1 MILDEQTRAQIQE
14 ENDRKAISLDTKQ
27 HCQKIL
33 QGIEKF
39 DENTSKRAIWE
50 LVQNARDL
58 AKKGLD
64 GEYHVNIQIEL
75 TDDYLSFSHDGK
87 HFSFDSLTPLV
98 KQVSSEEKD
107 DPDAAG
113 EFGTGFMTTHKF
125 SRVLKI
131 YGSYEIQPNTYV
143 SLDGFKI
150 DRSSDDLSDMRK
162 AMEEQLIEVN
172 NLLLKDTCEEEEWTT
187 FIYDTDNEE
196 RRAAAVEGVNAAIQL
211 MPYVMT
217 FNERIESCK
226 ITEKDGTE
234 TLFKKGKVEEID
246 GLYVMHILRN
256 DTPIDCYYLQSEDGN
271 DIIIFPLE
279 TSRRAKPLEDI
290 PRLFIY
296 FPLFGT
302 ELNTIKFVYH
312 SKRFFPTEPRDLIVL
327 PDGNTEHQSK
337 IDKDVQVLRFMNE
350 MLFNYLKEHVANIEN
365 SIYLAPI
372 GFDMKPRREKT
383 MEFFD
388 DCHKEW
394 VDVFKDLPLIE
405 LKEEHVSIEKSDK
418 VKVLDHS
425 IVEFLKTDGKEKYLD
440 VVCKYASKVSALP
453 KKEEIIEWSDIVYSW
468 DKDKA
473 DWYVRVE
480 DIVGKIADEDDKEEL
495 VDFLMY
501 LKESGQKDLLRT
513 RAIIPNR
520 EGVLRPASELRNGQ
534 NIPDKLYSVAKRLVP
549 EFTGQLVDEKYLD
562 VYDDWTAP
570 SRDDLKTALS
580 SFVDK
585 EETKDIPFEDCLEDV
600 LNFCMT
606 FPTQNTTN
614 TRYQAMEVICGMHNI
629 QMVLNHVPAITGE
642 VDKEQLMY
650 NVVFDSLVKWQFK
663 QIEISA
669 TSDDNWYEKNSDTL
683 YNLLNALANKERS
696 TAYQKSMQDYS
707 IFPNQNGHLCQWDK
721 LHVLAGINEIK
732 MENINDLCDYYIKV
746 IGGDIRESW
755 VEDRFAWMEPFCEDK
770 TKENIARP
778 IDDVLQEGKYKS
790 EVTLDIIKH
799 LDSGDEVWKEW
810 FSNID
815 KNKAEIFLHRIDE
828 KDLPNVYTI
837 LKDKEKIGPLAEL
850 ASNPKMGEIIAEGK
864 RVVAQKDF
872 ESRHKTFIT
881 ELGAFVEGIL
891 LKELQGALGDDE
903 LHVDV
908 CDEQG
913 GQDYKIR
920 VGDKEIYFVEV
931 KSRWSTE
938 DSVEMSA
945 LQFKTSVEQKE
956 RYSLCVVD
964 MTWKGANNIED
975 RQYDDVGKCKEHT
988 KVLHD
993 IGYRNEW
1000 CFPSVEKTEE
1010 KTHIGGSYSLIVPQ
1024 ALVKPDTVPGFD
1036 SLIEKIKD
1044 VICRELRQK

>member
-1 MILDEQTRAQIQE
+1 MILDEQTRAEIQK

-58 AKKGLD
+58 AKKGQD
-64 GEYHVNIQIEL
+64 GGYHVNIQIEL
-75 TDDYLSFSHDGK
+75 TENQLAFSHNGK
-87 HFSFDSLTPLV
+87 HFSFDSLTPLI
-98 KQVSSEEKD
+98 KQVSSEEKE

-125 SRVLKI
+125 SRILKI
-131 YGSYEIQPNTYV
+131 YGSYEIRPNTYV
-143 SLDGFKI
+143 SLNGFKI
-150 DRSSDDLSDMRK
+150 DRSSDDLPGMRK

-172 NLLLKDTCEEEEWTT
+172 NLLSKDTCEEEEWTK
-187 FIYDTDNEE
+187 FIYETDNDE
-196 RRAAAVEGVNAAIQL
+196 RRAAAAEGVDAALQL

-217 FNERIESCK
+217 FVDRIESCK
-226 ITEKDGTE
+226 IIKKDGTE
-234 TLFKKGKVEEID
+234 TLYKKGGIEEKD
-246 GLYVMHILRN
+246 GLHVMHILKN
-256 DTPIDCYYLQSEDGN
+256 EIPIDCYYLQSEDRN
-271 DIIIFPLE
+271 DIIVLPLE
-279 TSRRAKPLEDI
+279 TPRRAKPLGDI

-302 ELNTIKFVYH
+302 ELNSINYIYH
-312 SKRFFPTEPRDLIVL
+312 SNRFFPTEPRDFIVL
-327 PDGNTEHQSK
+327 PDGNTEHQAK
-337 IDKDVQVLRFMNE
+337 IDSDVEVLNSMNK
-350 MLFNYLKEHVANIEN
+350 MLFDYLKEYASNIED
-365 SIYLAPI
+365 SIFLAPI
-372 GFDMKPRREKT
+372 GFDMKPKREKT

-388 DCHKEW
+388 DCHKKW
-394 VDVFKDLPLIE
+394 VDVFKNLPLLE
-405 LKEEHVSIEKSDK
+405 LKDEHVSIEQSDK

-425 IVEFLKTDGKEKYLD
+425 IVEFLKTEGKEMYLD
-440 VVCKYASKVSALP
+440 VVYKYANKVSALP
-453 KKEEIIEWSDIVYSW
+453 KKEEIIEWSDIIYNW
-468 DKDKA
+468 DKYKT
-473 DWYVRVE
+473 DWYVNVE
-480 DIVGKIADEDDKEEL
+480 DIVGNIADGDDKEEL
-495 VDFLMY
+495 AEFLMY
-501 LKESGQKDLLRT
+501 LKESGQNEFLRT

-534 NIPDKLYSVAKRLVP
+534 NIPDTLYSVAKSLVP
-549 EFTGQLVDEKYLD
+549 EFTKLLVDEKYLD

-580 SFVDK
+580 SFVAK
-585 EETKDIPFEDCLEDV
+585 EEAKEKPFEECLTDV

-614 TRYQAMEVICGMHNI
+614 TRYQAMEVICGIHNT
-629 QMVLNHVPAITGE
+629 QMVLNHVPAITGD

-650 NVVFDSLVKWQFK
+650 NVVFDSLIKWQFK

-669 TSDDNWYEKNSDTL
+669 SSDDNWYEKNGCTL
-683 YNLLNALANKERS
+683 YNLLNALANKERP
-696 TAYQKSMQDYS
+696 TAYQKIMQDYS

-721 LHVLAGINEIK
+721 LRLLDDK
-732 MENINDLCDYYIKV
+732 ENIKEEDVNDLCDYYIKAM
-746 IGGDIRESW
+746 GRDIRDSW
-755 VEDRFAWMEPFCEDK
+755 VEDRFAWMEPFGNDK
-770 TKENIARP
+770 VKENIARP

-799 LDSGDEVWKEW
+799 LDSGDGLWKEW

-828 KDLPNVYTI
+828 TDLPNVYTI
-837 LKDKEKIGPLAEL
+837 LKDKEKIGPLAQL
-850 ASNPKMGEIIAEGK
+850 ATDPRMQEIIDEGK
-864 RVVAQKDF
+864 KVIAQKDF
-872 ESRHKTFIT
+872 ESRHKVFIK
-881 ELGAFVEGIL
+881 ELGLYVERIL
-891 LKELQGALGDDE
+891 LDE
-903 LHVDV
+903 LKDAINDSELRVDV

-920 VGDKEIYFVEV
+920 IGEKEVYYVEV

-945 LQFKTSVEQKE
+945 LQFKTSVEHKE

-975 RQYDDVGKCKEHT
+975 RQYDDIGKCKEHT

-1000 CFPSVEKTEE
+1000 CLPSVEKTDE

-1036 SLIEKIKD
+1036 SMIGRIKEFVCNELEK
-1044 VICRELRQK
+1044 Q